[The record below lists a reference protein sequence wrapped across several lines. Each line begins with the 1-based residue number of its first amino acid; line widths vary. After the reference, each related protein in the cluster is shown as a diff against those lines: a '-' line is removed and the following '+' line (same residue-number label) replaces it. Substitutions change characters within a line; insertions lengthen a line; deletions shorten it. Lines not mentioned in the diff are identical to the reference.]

1 MGVILLSA
9 SKRSIR
15 FSRSINSRL
24 SAFSANMSV
33 PSKCEDRLTCRD
45 MRLHSNR
52 PNDHDPVQVMVI
64 HTDLHH
70 VIQAIEDVLSGL
82 FGLDSHLHLMLCW
95 SLESNPTKSSL
106 FELESQYLGLLNK
119 LKAQCIT
126 VVITSLVYN
135 HLEPPEWITGIGS
148 SIKEANSLCSCTQ
161 QILSRQAL
169 SLRDVTDLEEK
180 RNHNC
185 DL

>member
-1 MGVILLSA
+1 
-9 SKRSIR
+9 
-15 FSRSINSRL
+15 
-24 SAFSANMSV
+24 MSV

-45 MRLHSNR
+45 TRLHSNR

-70 VIQAIEDVLSGL
+70 VIQAIENVLSGL
-82 FGLDSHLHLMLCW
+82 LGLDSHLHLMLCW
-95 SLESNPTKSSL
+95 SLESKPTKSSP

-126 VVITSLVYN
+126 VVITSSVYN
-135 HLEPPEWITGIGS
+135 HLEPPEWIARIGS

-169 SLRDVTDLEEK
+169 SLRDVTNLEEK
-180 RNHNC
+180 RDHNR